1 MLITICDSFQF
12 TRAADDAKR
21 ALVNFPNSGTGS
33 LQTQCPERVEFNM
46 LIMAMSPGIEKAF
59 LPEEYGT

>member
-1 MLITICDSFQF
+1 MLITMCDSFQL
-12 TRAADDAKR
+12 TRAADDAKQ

-33 LQTQCPERVEFNM
+33 LQTQCPERVEFNI
-46 LIMAMSPGIEKAF
+46 LIMAMRPGLKKPA